1 MRDRAGRDENGK
13 FVGISCDSESPVDPV
28 VGAEVDDASVE
39 RTGDGDEAASVG
51 TQEED
56 MN

>member
-13 FVGISCDSESPVDPV
+13 FVGISCDSESPVGPV
-28 VGAEVDDASVE
+28 VGAEVDDASVG
-39 RTGDGDEAASVG
+39 RKGDGNGAASVG

>member
-13 FVGISCDSESPVDPV
+13 FVGISCDSESPVGPV

-39 RTGDGDEAASVG
+39 RTEDGDEASTVG

>member
-13 FVGISCDSESPVDPV
+13 FVGISCDSESPVGPV

-39 RTGDGDEAASVG
+39 RTGDGAASVG

>member
-13 FVGISCDSESPVDPV
+13 FVGISCDSESPVGPV
-28 VGAEVDDASVE
+28 VGAEVDDASVG
-39 RTGDGDEAASVG
+39 RTGDGEEAASVG